1 MIDFPGNNVNGKV
14 APVTFD
20 LVESGTIRL
29 IDLLFISKDAASVV
43 SFLAIAKPRSKLR
56 ISMHDSRCSPTL
68 DSEEADELSEHL
80 APNSS
85 ALMVAIENN

>member
-1 MIDFPGNNVNGKV
+1 
-14 APVTFD
+14 
-20 LVESGTIRL
+20 
-29 IDLLFISKDAASVV
+29 
-43 SFLAIAKPRSKLR
+43 
-56 ISMHDSRCSPTL
+56 MHDSRCSPTL